1 MKIFFISN
9 WFPPVTSGS
18 SFYVSSLAQAL
29 HARGHEIHVITLDW
43 GPEFHPS
50 ETEGL
55 TTHLLPVIRLP
66 KLPIFYNLK
75 LMGLAFTPSNIKR
88 LQTLVRENN
97 PDILHHVNHVFDMNF
112 LSVLVSKIEK
122 IPLVGSITTPVQHQ
136 NPWIHGLY
144 TLADRMTIGF
154 FGTCRW
160 DGIVSLDN
168 TAHQYVKR
176 VYGERTQRKS
186 KMIPF
191 GVPLEIIDLYT
202 GTPVE
207 RSGRPQILFVGH
219 IHPFRDP
226 TLLVRAMPLILKRV
240 PNARLVLAGRVGLS
254 NPVKEAKRLGLSGD
268 QVVFLGETPHE
279 ETVRLLKSS
288 HAFASWATGP
298 FLGLGTAP
306 MEAMLCQTP
315 VVNDF
320 PENLFGEGK
329 LKNGENIILVNSK
342 DPASIAENIIRL
354 LDDEPFRQ
362 KVGAGG
368 RKFVMENLNWERI
381 AEAMEQ
387 FYKQI
392 LKQKGRTAASL
403 QAAAVSIEG

>member
-1 MKIFFISN
+1 
-9 WFPPVTSGS
+9 
-18 SFYVSSLAQAL
+18 
-29 HARGHEIHVITLDW
+29 
-43 GPEFHPS
+43 
-50 ETEGL
+50 
-55 TTHLLPVIRLP
+55 
-66 KLPIFYNLK
+66 
-75 LMGLAFTPSNIKR
+75 
-88 LQTLVRENN
+88 
-97 PDILHHVNHVFDMNF
+97 
-112 LSVLVSKIEK
+112 
-122 IPLVGSITTPVQHQ
+122 
-136 NPWIHGLY
+136 
-144 TLADRMTIGF
+144 
-154 FGTCRW
+154 
-160 DGIVSLDN
+160 
-168 TAHQYVKR
+168 
-176 VYGERTQRKS
+176 
-186 KMIPF
+186 
-191 GVPLEIIDLYT
+191 
-202 GTPVE
+202 
-207 RSGRPQILFVGH
+207 
-219 IHPFRDP
+219 
-226 TLLVRAMPLILKRV
+226 
-240 PNARLVLAGRVGLS
+240 
-254 NPVKEAKRLGLSGD
+254 VKEAKRLGLSGD